1 MDLRFRRIYL
11 FSENLRNH
19 LTYYKSK
26 HLILQ
31 KFKMMRKIFL
41 MAGTL
46 FLSASSQAQIFDA
59 FKNAVK
65 DKTGIDLNQ
74 PKTTSTNPYPVPSGS
89 STASANLG
97 SLTSLQISSG
107 LKEALSLGVNEGVK
121 KLGVT
126 DGFFRNEAVKILMP
140 EKLRKIDATLRS
152 VGLGSLADQGVKLL
166 NRAAEDA
173 VTEAAPIFTNAITSM
188 TITDAKNILLGNDN
202 AATNYLQ
209 GKTQSQ
215 LFAAFQPKVK
225 ASLGKVGADK
235 VWSNLISKYNTFTG
249 QSVTTD
255 LNAYVT
261 TETINGVFKMVAE
274 KESGIRNTP
283 AMRTT
288 SILKKVFGAQDGR

>member
-1 MDLRFRRIYL
+1 MRKTVLLISGLL
-11 FSENLRNH
+11 FSV
-19 LTYYKSK
+19 
-26 HLILQ
+26 
-31 KFKMMRKIFL
+31 
-41 MAGTL
+41 
-46 FLSASSQAQIFDA
+46 SSQAQILDA
-59 FKNAVK
+59 IKTVVK
-65 DKTGIDLNQ
+65 DKTGIDINQ
-74 PKTTSTNPYPVPSGS
+74 PRTSTNSSYPSTSGS
-89 STASANLG
+89 SNPSVNLG
-97 SLTSLQISSG
+97 SLSSLQISSG

>member
-1 MDLRFRRIYL
+1 MRKTFLLIGGLL
-11 FSENLRNH
+11 FSV
-19 LTYYKSK
+19 
-26 HLILQ
+26 
-31 KFKMMRKIFL
+31 
-41 MAGTL
+41 
-46 FLSASSQAQIFDA
+46 SSQAQIFDA
-59 FKNAVK
+59 IKNAVK

-74 PKTTSTNPYPVPSGS
+74 PKTTTTNPYPASSGS
-89 STASANLG
+89 ANASVNLG
-97 SLTSLQISSG
+97 SLSSLQVSSG

-140 EKLRKIDATLRS
+140 EKLRKIDTTLRS
-152 VGLGSLADQGVKLL
+152 IGLGSLADQGVKLL

-188 TITDAKNILLGNDN
+188 TITDAKNILLGSDN

-215 LFAAFQPKVK
+215 LFTAFQPKVK